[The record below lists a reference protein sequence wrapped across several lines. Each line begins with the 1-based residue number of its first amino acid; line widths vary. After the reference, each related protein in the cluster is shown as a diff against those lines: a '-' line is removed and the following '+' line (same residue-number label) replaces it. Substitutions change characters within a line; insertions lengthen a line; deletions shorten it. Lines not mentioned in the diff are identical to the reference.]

1 MSSIKFQIT
10 NRIIKM
16 RILAIFFMLIALSP
30 AAYAYI
36 DPSSTLFAWQGA
48 LALLGG
54 LLVFI
59 KAPVSSLKRVL
70 RRVFKRKDDD
80 HA

>member
-1 MSSIKFQIT
+1 
-10 NRIIKM
+10 M
-16 RILAIFFMLIALSP
+16 RILATFFMLIALSP

-54 LLVFI
+54 LLVFV
-59 KAPVSSLKRVL
+59 KAPVSSLKRFVAPSL
-70 RRVFKRKDDD
+70 QEERRRSCVTR
-80 HA
+80 

>member
-1 MSSIKFQIT
+1 
-10 NRIIKM
+10 M
-16 RILAIFFMLIALSP
+16 RILAAFLTLIAFSP
-30 AAYAYI
+30 AAFAYV
-36 DPSSTLFAWQGA
+36 DPSSTLFAWQGG

-59 KAPVSSLKRVL
+59 KSPFTFLKHLFRK
-70 RRVFKRKDDD
+70 VFRKKDDD